1 MKTGSFP
8 SWEASSQFEVNL
20 IKGTVF
26 IRDTLWQYLAPFI
39 YFYSSRDQDYTAEL
53 WSACTSKIPLISRKF
68 STLFLREESSVS
80 IVARST
86 NERRYSVPP
95 RENFINVLF
104 SFFFFFFFF
113 FLLPL
118 YRNLRTNETRSNLCK
133 FLDGESC
140 LVIVQ
145 TIK

>member
-1 MKTGSFP
+1 MGRTGSP
-8 SWEASSQFEVNL
+8 QFEVNL

-95 RENFINVLF
+95 RENFINILF
-104 SFFFFFFFF
+104 PFFFFF
-113 FLLPL
+113 FLPL
-118 YRNLRTNETRSNLCK
+118 VWEASNERNAFK
-133 FLDGESC
+133 FMQILGR
-140 LVIVQ
+140 
-145 TIK
+145 